1 MPLLID
7 YILKLNICLAVVY
20 LFYQLFLRRLTFY
33 NWNRWYLLGYTALS
47 FIIPLIDIMPSLE
60 KRALQQNAMVQ
71 WIPAISFAT
80 PDERNFFETL
90 TYWDWAVAI
99 LILGSLVLMVRFL
112 IRFYSFKKMKAKAQ
126 LISGQDT
133 MIYQLDEPI
142 RPFSFGNAIFIN
154 TEMHSGED
162 LEEIIRHEFVHVK
175 QRHTIDI
182 MWCEMLCMLNW
193 FNPFVWLLRHNVKQN
208 LEFIAD
214 HKVLQSGL
222 DRKEYQYL
230 LLKVMGNRQFAF
242 TNHFNFSSLKKRIIM
257 MNTIKSAK
265 VQLIKFMFLLPV
277 IAVLLLSF
285 RKEIKAYREQAASE
299 TTNGKPAELK
309 NITFEAGNGTAVTY
323 VGDTVPVKSTDK
335 GSAKKLSN
343 HISISHSEKKPLII
357 VDGDRKGKD
366 YDLDRLSPNDIESID
381 ILKDA
386 SATAQF
392 GEEAEDGVI
401 RVTTKQAAAKTPTF
415 KIRGVAFGDKSKSP
429 LFILDGLFLE
439 DKTIEDVNPNN
450 IESINVLKDASATA
464 IYGEGAKNGV
474 VLITTKKQK
483 TGDLVLTSESGK
495 IKMSNGRSEILSD
508 KITLAAGG
516 TQLIADE
523 IRMRN
528 NNDGE
533 SRYLNEATAVDYRTK
548 TAAGP
553 YLKGKVDGVQIR
565 PANTSSNPEEVTVVG
580 YGTKSVGGSSLK
592 GEVTGVRIQPAKRSS
607 NLETVTVTGYPGTR
621 RFKTE
626 AVMEYRTDQA
636 GANSG
641 ILANPPAN
649 AHYVL
654 NGEPVSLKKIK
665 TLDHTSVKSIDVL
678 KGEQA
683 KKYYGPKA
691 KEGAIVV
698 TTN

>member
-99 LILGSLVLMVRFL
+99 LILGSLVLLVRFL

-214 HKVLQSGL
+214 NKVLQSGL

-285 RKEIKAYREQAASE
+285 RKEIKAYREHAAIETTGSERAEVKNIAFEAGSE
-299 TTNGKPAELK
+299 TT
-309 NITFEAGNGTAVTY
+309 VTH
-323 VGDTVPVKSTDK
+323 VGDTVPAKSTDK
-335 GSAKKLSN
+335 GSARKLSN
-343 HISISHSEKKPLII
+343 HISISHPEKKPLII

-366 YDLDRLSPNDIESID
+366 YDLDMLNTNDIESID
-381 ILKDA
+381 ILKDV
-386 SATAQF
+386 SAAAQF
-392 GEEAEDGVI
+392 GEGAENGVI
-401 RVTTKQAAAKTPTF
+401 RITTKGSGDKLPVV
-415 KIRGVAFGDKSKSP
+415 KIRATASGGNP
-429 LFILDGLFLE
+429 LYVVDGQPLAKKTLE
-439 DKTIEDVNPNN
+439 DISPND
-450 IESINVLKDASATA
+450 IESITVLKDASAKV
-464 IYGEGAKNGV
+464 IYGERAEHGV
-474 VLITTKKQK
+474 ILVTTKKHK
-483 TGDLVLTSESGK
+483 EDNLVLTSESGK

-508 KITLAAGG
+508 KITLAEGG

-523 IRMRN
+523 IMMRK
-528 NNDGE
+528 NNDVKD
-533 SRYLNEATAVDYRTK
+533 RYLNEATVVGYRTK
-548 TAAGP
+548 PATGS

-565 PANTSSNPEEVTVVG
+565 SANTSSNPGAVTVVG

-636 GANSG
+636 GASSG
-641 ILANPPAN
+641 ILANPPTN

-654 NGEPVSLKKIK
+654 NGEPVSLKKIRN
-665 TLDHTSVKSIDVL
+665 LNRTSVKSIDVL

-683 KKYYGPKA
+683 KKYYGAKA

>member
-33 NWNRWYLLGYTALS
+33 NWNRWYLLGYTVLS

-60 KRALQQNAMVQ
+60 KRALQQNLMVQ

-80 PDERNFFETL
+80 PGERNFFETL

-99 LILGSLVLMVRFL
+99 LILGSMVLLIRFL
-112 IRFYSFKKMKAKAQ
+112 IRFYSFRKMKAKAQ

-142 RPFSFGNAIFIN
+142 RPFSFGNSIFIN

-175 QRHTIDI
+175 QKHTIDI

-214 HKVLQSGL
+214 NQVLQSGL

-242 TNHFNFSSLKKRIIM
+242 TNHFNFSSLKKRIAM

-277 IAVLLLSF
+277 VAVLLLSF
-285 RKEIKAYREQAASE
+285 RKEIKAYREQDTIGAAKPVEVKDIASVTGQE
-299 TTNGKPAELK
+299 APGVTVNDTIPAATTNKIPAAVKLK
-309 NITFEAGNGTAVTY
+309 
-323 VGDTVPVKSTDK
+323 D
-335 GSAKKLSN
+335 
-343 HISISHSEKKPLII
+343 HISFSNPEKKPLII

-366 YDLDRLSPNDIESID
+366 YDLDMLNTNDIESID

-386 SATAQF
+386 SAAAQF
-392 GEEAEDGVI
+392 GEEAENGVI
-401 RVTTKQAAAKTPTF
+401 RITTKGSGAKPPVV
-415 KIRGVAFGDKSKSP
+415 KLRGIAPGNRP
-429 LFILDGLFLE
+429 LYVVDGQPLVGKTLE
-439 DKTIEDVNPNN
+439 DIKPND
-450 IESINVLKDASATA
+450 IESVTVLKNASAKS
-464 IYGEGAKNGV
+464 IYGEGAEHGV
-474 VLITTKKQK
+474 VLVTTKKHK
-483 TGDLVLTSESGK
+483 EDNLVLTSESGK
-495 IKMSNGRSEILSD
+495 IKVSNGKSEILSD
-508 KITLAAGG
+508 KITLSEGG
-516 TQLIADE
+516 TRFFADE
-523 IRMRN
+523 ITMRKIDDVKRRN
-528 NNDGE
+528 
-533 SRYLNEATAVDYRTK
+533 LNEVTVVGYRTK
-548 TAAGP
+548 TATEP
-553 YLKGKVDGVQIR
+553 SLKGKVEGVQIR
-565 PANTSSNPEEVTVVG
+565 SANTRSNPEEVTVVG
-580 YGTKSVGGSSLK
+580 YGTKAVAGSSLK
-592 GEVTGVRIQPAKRSS
+592 GEVTGVSIQPANRSS
-607 NLETVTVTGYPGTR
+607 NPEAATVTGYPSTR

-626 AVMEYRTDQA
+626 AVVTYKQDQA
-636 GANSG
+636 GTNSG
-641 ILANPPAN
+641 ILANPPAS

-654 NGEPVSLKKIK
+654 NGQSVSVKKIK
-665 TLDHTSVKSIDVL
+665 NLDGANVKSIDVL
-678 KGEQA
+678 KGDEA
-683 KKYYGPKA
+683 KKYYGSKA
-691 KEGAIVV
+691 SEGAIII
-698 TTN
+698 TTK

>member
-47 FIIPLIDIMPSLE
+47 FVIPLIDIMPSLE
-60 KRALQQNAMVQ
+60 KRALQQNLMVQ
-71 WIPAISFAT
+71 WIPAINFAT
-80 PDERNFFETL
+80 PGERNFFETL

-99 LILGSLVLMVRFL
+99 LILGSLVLLARFL

-214 HKVLQSGL
+214 NKVLQSGL

-230 LLKVMGNRQFAF
+230 LLKVMGNRQFTF
-242 TNHFNFSSLKKRIIM
+242 TNHFNFSSLKKRIVM

-285 RKEIKAYREQAASE
+285 RKEIKAYREQVTIDAAQNSR
-299 TTNGKPAELK
+299 AELK
-309 NITFEAGNGTAVTY
+309 SMAFANSNEADVVFMKDTLPTKVTEK
-323 VGDTVPVKSTDK
+323 T
-335 GSAKKLSN
+335 SAIKLRN
-343 HISISHSEKKPLII
+343 HIGLANPEKKPLII
-357 VDGDRKGKD
+357 VNGDRKNED
-366 YDLDRLSPNDIESID
+366 YDINVISPNDIESID
-381 ILKDA
+381 VLKDASAMAQFGEGAENGVIRITTKGNTVKSPVIKIRGVQSDINPLYVVDGRPLVDKTLESVNPNDIESVTILKDA
-386 SATAQF
+386 SA
-392 GEEAEDGVI
+392 
-401 RVTTKQAAAKTPTF
+401 K
-415 KIRGVAFGDKSKSP
+415 
-429 LFILDGLFLE
+429 
-439 DKTIEDVNPNN
+439 
-450 IESINVLKDASATA
+450 A
-464 IYGEGAKNGV
+464 IYGEGAEHGV
-474 VLITTKKQK
+474 VLVTTKKHK
-483 TGDLVLTSESGK
+483 TDDLVLTSESGK
-495 IKMSNGRSEILSD
+495 VKVSNGKSEILSH
-508 KITLAAGG
+508 KITLKEGG
-516 TQLIADE
+516 TQFYADE
-523 IRMRN
+523 IQMRKI
-528 NNDGE
+528 NDDRAKGG
-533 SRYLNEATAVDYRTK
+533 NEVVVVGYGAKTAVSK
-548 TAAGP
+548 S
-553 YLKGKVDGVQIR
+553 LKGKVAGVQAQPVER
-565 PANTSSNPEEVTVVG
+565 TGDLEALTVVG
-580 YGTKSVGGSSLK
+580 YGAKAVTGLSLK
-592 GEVTGVRIQPAKRSS
+592 GEAAGIKNQPAKRSS
-607 NLETVTVTGYPGTR
+607 NLEAVTVTGYPTR
-621 RFKTE
+621 RFKAE
-626 AVMEYRTDQA
+626 AIVVGYKPDQA
-636 GANSG
+636 GTHSG

-654 NGEPVSLKKIK
+654 NGQSVSVKKIRN
-665 TLDHTSVKSIDVL
+665 LDGANVKSIDVL
-678 KGEQA
+678 KGEDA
-683 KKYYGPKA
+683 KKYYGSRA
-691 KEGAIVV
+691 SEGAIII
-698 TTN
+698 TTK